1 MKRIVESLTPPE
13 NKYVMWLDVS
23 GKVKQLKTYI
33 NGEWVIVNDDTENNK
48 EIVKTV
54 LESIDKDF
62 ESYIKKED
70 ADSKYVQQEVL
81 DRDYVKSE
89 YATKTYATIRELN
102 NLSTSL
108 DSDYVK
114 KTYADSNY
122 VIKNTLD
129 GYITKF
135 YADNT
140 YVTKSTL
147 ENYVTITD
155 ADTKYVSTETL
166 DNYVTIDTANST
178 YATQTAL
185 AGKVAQETYD
195 AKMTAIDSKLK
206 TLENKTIDVDA
217 ELKDSVNPVQNR
229 AVNAAVLNLNTEI
242 GKKADTTA
250 LNSAVGR
257 ITALENNGATGV
269 TVIESGEGN
278 GIASIKNVGKNIIAT
293 KATFVT
299 SLTGYVT
306 TDTLNTELAK
316 KSDVGHTHTQYAETS
331 ALDNYA
337 LKSALDRKVD
347 AVVGKGLS
355 TEDFTSAEKTKLGGI
370 AEGATRIIVDDTI
383 NDSINA
389 IQNRAVKKAVD
400 DLNTAIGKKANSTDL
415 NAATGKITTLET
427 NAATILSVTGEG
439 NGISSISKSGNTI
452 TATKGNFLTS
462 AAGLAT
468 KNDILPDT
476 LASKGMATKTWVN
489 EQGFATGTIPTNVSQ
504 LTNDSGF
511 LTNTALNGY
520 VNEVQPDGTQSGN
533 GIANITKEGKVLK
546 VTKSTFLT
554 EHQSLGGYVNNV
566 NVTEVANGNGIAS
579 IAKNGKDINVTQ
591 GAFLTAIDGII
602 AEIGE
607 AVAGKGVTDISIRG
621 NKLVK
626 KTGTFVTPATLGD
639 AIDNYASNKGYLTEN
654 NLNEK
659 LKETVT
665 IKLVSDKS
673 ASDTNL
679 NGAKVTVKSGDTT
692 VSTQTWQGTPI
703 NVKVPCDKE
712 VTIEAAVVKMYTK
725 PKALVYVP
733 SPLYNREV
741 TFTYKALKLGV
752 FFIDINDNLINM
764 DSWNS
769 DMQQTTVGVAL
780 ITGRVAIVIPAG
792 SKYPL
797 LWSEQ
802 TQLVEGV
809 TTVTNYTDALED
821 FKGKANT
828 EAIVKALGQNAPAAY
843 YCSNYTFKN
852 GRKGHLM
859 SAGEAQEMC
868 LNIDKLAQM
877 LNYIDSSSTN
887 FEIGY
892 KYWTSTQQNSSF
904 VWMVDD
910 DQNITINNKTYTGP
924 YTVPIY
930 SLYD

>member
-1 MKRIVESLTPPE
+1 MKRTVESLTPPE
-13 NKYVMWLDVS
+13 NKQVMWLDVS

-33 NGEWVIVNDDTENNK
+33 NGEWVIVNDDTENNE
-48 EIVKTV
+48 EIVKEI
-54 LESIDKDF
+54 LGKIDKDF

-89 YATKTYATIRELN
+89 YATKTYATIKELN

-122 VIKNTLD
+122 VVKNTLD
-129 GYITKF
+129 GYITKS

-140 YVTKSTL
+140 YATKSTL

-155 ADTKYVSTETL
+155 ADTKYVSTGTL
-166 DNYVTIDTANST
+166 DNYVTIETANST

-195 AKMTAIDSKLK
+195 AKMTTIDSKLK

-217 ELKDSVNPVQNR
+217 ELKDSPNPVQNR
-229 AVNAAVLNLNTEI
+229 TVNAAVLNLNTEI
-242 GKKADTTA
+242 GKKANSTD

-269 TVIESGEGN
+269 TVTESGEGN

-316 KSDVGHTHTQYAETS
+316 KSDVGHTHTQYAEIS

-337 LKSALDRKVD
+337 LKSALDNYV
-347 AVVGKGLS
+347 
-355 TEDFTSAEKTKLGGI
+355 TTSSLNQKNF
-370 AEGATRIIVDDTI
+370 AT
-383 NDSINA
+383 
-389 IQNRAVKKAVD
+389 Q
-400 DLNTAIGKKANSTDL
+400 
-415 NAATGKITTLET
+415 
-427 NAATILSVTGEG
+427 
-439 NGISSISKSGNTI
+439 
-452 TATKGNFLTS
+452 
-462 AAGLAT
+462 
-468 KNDILPDT
+468 
-476 LASKGMATKTWVN
+476 TWVN
-489 EQGFATGTIPTNVSQ
+489 NQGFAIGTIPTKVSQ

-511 LTNTALNGY
+511 LTDT
-520 VNEVQPDGTQSGN
+520 
-533 GIANITKEGKVLK
+533 
-546 VTKSTFLT
+546 
-554 EHQSLGGYVNNV
+554 SLDGYVNNI
-566 NVTEVANGNGIAS
+566 NVTEVTKGNGIAS

-591 GAFLTAIDGII
+591 GAFLTGMPNGAIY
-602 AEIGE
+602 EEETQIGN
-607 AVAGKGVTDISIRG
+607 GKGIVDIFLRG
-621 NKLVK
+621 NVLCKRK
-626 KTGTFVTPATLGD
+626 GTFVTPETLGTS
-639 AIDNYASNKGYLTEN
+639 IDDYASHKGYLTEN

-679 NGAKVTVKSGDTT
+679 NGATITVKSGDTT

-712 VTIEAAVVKMYTK
+712 VTIEATTVKMYMK
-725 PKALVYVP
+725 PKVLKYVP

-741 TFTYKALKLGV
+741 TLTYKALELGV
-752 FFIDINDNLINM
+752 FIIDINDNLM
-764 DSWNS
+764 DEDSWS
-769 DMQQTTVGVAL
+769 PDMQQTMVGVAL
-780 ITGRVAIVIPAG
+780 ITEKVAIVIPTG
-792 SKYPL
+792 LHTGLCWSK
-797 LWSEQ
+797 
-802 TQLVEGV
+802 TNQLVEGV
-809 TTVTNYTDALED
+809 TTTTNSATAVQD

-828 EAIVKALGQNAPAAY
+828 EAIVKAHGQNAPVAY
-843 YCSNYTFKN
+843 YCSNYTFEN
-852 GRKGHLM
+852 GKKGYLM
-859 SAGEAQEMC
+859 AAGEAHEIFVNMQK
-868 LNIDKLAQM
+868 ISKL
-877 LNYIDSSSTN
+877 LGYIS
-887 FEIGY
+887 IGTANNLAEESEV
-892 KYWTSTQQNSSF
+892 WTSTQKNNNAAWYNDGMELKTLSKN
-904 VWMVDD
+904 VDY
-910 DQNITINNKTYTGP
+910 NYF
-924 YTVPIY
+924 VPIY

>member
-1 MKRIVESLTPPE
+1 MKRTVESLTPPE
-13 NKYVMWLDVS
+13 NKQVMWLDVS

-89 YATKTYATIRELN
+89 YATKTYATINELN

-114 KTYADSNY
+114 KAYADSNY

-129 GYITKF
+129 GYITKS

-140 YVTKSTL
+140 YATKSTL

-166 DNYVTIDTANST
+166 DNYVTIETANST

-250 LNSAVGR
+250 LNSAVDR

-278 GIASIKNVGKNIIAT
+278 GIASIKNVGKNIVAT

-306 TDTLNTELAK
+306 TNTLNTELAK
-316 KSDVGHTHTQYAETS
+316 KSDVDHNHDTKYAAKEHTHPEYAQSS
-331 ALDNYA
+331 ALNDYVT
-337 LKSALDRKVD
+337 KTALD
-347 AVVGKGLS
+347 GK
-355 TEDFTSAEKTKLGGI
+355 
-370 AEGATRIIVDDTI
+370 
-383 NDSINA
+383 
-389 IQNRAVKKAVD
+389 
-400 DLNTAIGKKANSTDL
+400 
-415 NAATGKITTLET
+415 
-427 NAATILSVTGEG
+427 
-439 NGISSISKSGNTI
+439 
-452 TATKGNFLTS
+452 NFLT
-462 AAGLAT
+462 AT
-468 KNDILPDT
+468 
-476 LASKGMATKTWVN
+476 S
-489 EQGFATGTIPTNVSQ
+489 
-504 LTNDSGF
+504 
-511 LTNTALNGY
+511 LNGY

-533 GIANITKEGKVLK
+533 GIANITKEGKILK
-546 VTKSTFLT
+546 VTKATFLT
-554 EHQSLGGYVNNV
+554 EHQSLAGYATKTWVNDQGFAIGTIPTKVSDLTNDSGFLTQQSLNGYWNQLYV
-566 NVTEVANGNGIAS
+566 DERDGNGIA
-579 IAKNGKDINVTQ
+579 DIWV
-591 GAFLTAIDGII
+591 
-602 AEIGE
+602 
-607 AVAGKGVTDISIRG
+607 DIH
-621 NKLVK
+621 NKSELCVSK
-626 KTGTFVTPATLGD
+626 RRFITPETLGTS
-639 AIDNYASNKGYLTEN
+639 IDDYASSKGYLTEN

-679 NGAKVTVKSGDTT
+679 NGAAITVKSGDTT

-703 NVKVPCDKE
+703 NVKVPCDKD
-712 VTIEAAVVKMYTK
+712 VTIEAATVKMYMK
-725 PKALVYVP
+725 PKALKYVP

-741 TFTYKALKLGV
+741 TFTYKALELGV
-752 FFIDINDNLINM
+752 FIIDKNDKTYKTVKEFT
-764 DSWNS
+764 DSGTDIKDVIGTLLVTDN
-769 DMQQTTVGVAL
+769 
-780 ITGRVAIVIPAG
+780 VAIVVANYKSRYVLWGPNVLVDGCTVANDTTTAVQDFAGATNTAAIMKAAG
-792 SKYPL
+792 S
-797 LWSEQ
+797 SSQ
-802 TQLVEGV
+802 T
-809 TTVTNYTDALED
+809 
-821 FKGKANT
+821 
-828 EAIVKALGQNAPAAY
+828 AAY
-843 YCSNYTFKN
+843 ICYNYIFGN
-852 GRKGHLM
+852 GRRGHLM
-859 SAGEAQEMC
+859 SAGEGAIIQRMC
-868 LNIDKLAQM
+868 PDIKRLMNQIGIDNSSIIDQNID
-877 LNYIDSSSTN
+877 
-887 FEIGY
+887 
-892 KYWTSTQQNSSF
+892 YWTSTQISASKAYRYYFYDPFPQ
-904 VWMVDD
+904 DD
-910 DQNITINNKTYTGP
+910 NKDNTHY
-924 YTVPIY
+924 VIPIY